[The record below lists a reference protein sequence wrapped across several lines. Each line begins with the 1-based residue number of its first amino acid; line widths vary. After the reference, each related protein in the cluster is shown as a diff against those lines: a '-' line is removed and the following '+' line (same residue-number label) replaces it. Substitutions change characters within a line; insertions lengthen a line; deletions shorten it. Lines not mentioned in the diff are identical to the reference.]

1 MKRENSILEK
11 LLALLCILLILAY
24 AAITFVPHAHEC
36 RNTDCALC
44 EMIDLSDEIL
54 IGLSLAALFSQLLAF
69 WRVLCAYTYL
79 PSGREATP
87 VGRKVK
93 LSN

>member
-1 MKRENSILEK
+1 MREKSILPK
-11 LLALLCILLILAY
+11 LLALLCIFLILSF
-24 AAITFVPHAHEC
+24 AAIAFVPHAHEC

-54 IGLSLAALFSQLLAF
+54 ISLLLAALLSRLTAF

-79 PSGREATP
+79 PSDREVTP

>member
-1 MKRENSILEK
+1 MREKSILLK
-11 LLALLCILLILAY
+11 LLALLCILLILSY
-24 AAITFVPHAHEC
+24 AAIAFVPHAHEC

-54 IGLSLAALFSQLLAF
+54 ISLSLAALFSQLAAF
-69 WRVLCAYTYL
+69 SRLFCAHTYI
-79 PSGREATP
+79 PSPREVTP
-87 VGRKVK
+87 VGLKVK